1 MRLMWVNTM
10 LSVVA
15 VVAVAGAL
23 LLLHEQIDDTIR
35 LLITLVVVFIGIY
48 RISDVVRQE

>member
-1 MRLMWVNTM
+1 MRLMWINTL

-15 VVAVAGAL
+15 VVIVAS
-23 LLLHEQIDDTIR
+23 LLHSVDNTIR
-35 LLITLVVVFIGIY
+35 LLLTLVVVFIGIY